1 VSYYDDFY
9 ATNYKLNTDRQWD
22 ISMRIDRVE
31 IANFKKFSD
40 YTLDLHPQFT
50 LLVGDNGTGKT
61 TILDALAIAA
71 GIWLV
76 NSPDTTLNNSRR
88 NILPSEIRLEAIES
102 DTITQFIERKPVQI
116 KAIGTINSQPVQWLR
131 QIKTNGSRTSNTEAK
146 QALEIIS
153 TLFKQ
158 VEAGQKIWLPIIAYY
173 GAGRAWLPSNQRDP
187 KATTHT
193 SPARRWDAF
202 YDCFEERIRIA
213 DLHTWFQKEA
223 IASLNRQGQMRPGY
237 KVVKL
242 AILRCIPNADD
253 LWFDPERS
261 EIVVSIQGNPQPFSN
276 LSAGQKMMVGLIA
289 DIAIKIVTQN
299 ASFLTKKLDIYSQE
313 LPLILQ
319 KTSGIVLIDEID
331 VHLHPKW
338 QRQVVDDLKTTFPSI
353 QFVCTTHSPF
363 IIQSIGQGELR
374 SFEIEDIESLEYE
387 NQSIE
392 DIAEDIQLVEV
403 PQQSLKAHELN
414 EATERYFELLQN
426 PEESHSGQLEAA
438 EAAYRQAVEPFSS
451 NPGLSALL
459 KLEAM
464 AKAKERSQ

>member
-1 VSYYDDFY
+1 
-9 ATNYKLNTDRQWD
+9 
-22 ISMRIDRVE
+22 MRIDRLE
-31 IANFKKFSD
+31 IKNFKKFSD

-61 TILDALAIAA
+61 TILDALAITA

-102 DTITQFIERKPVQI
+102 ETITQFIQRKPVQI
-116 KAIGTINSQPVQWLR
+116 KAIGTINNQPVQWLR
-131 QIKTNGSRTSNTEAK
+131 QFKTNGSRTSNAEAK
-146 QALEIIS
+146 EALEIIS
-153 TLFKQ
+153 TLFQQ
-158 VEAGQKIWLPIIAYY
+158 VEAGEKIWLPIIAYY

-223 IASLNRQGQMRPGY
+223 IASVNRQGQMRPGY
-237 KVVKL
+237 KVVKF
-242 AILRCIPNADD
+242 AILRCIPNAEN

-261 EIVVSIQGNPQPFSN
+261 EIVVSIQSNPQPFSN
-276 LSAGQKMMVGLIA
+276 LSAGQKMMVGLIG

-299 ASFLTKKLDIYSQE
+299 ASFLTEELDIDCKS

-319 KTSGIVLIDEID
+319 QTSGLVLIDEID

-338 QRQVVDDLKTTFPSI
+338 QRQVVNDLTRTFPSI
-353 QFVCTTHSPF
+353 QFVCTSHSPLV
-363 IIQSIGQGELR
+363 IGEVEASCIRVLERDQETGQVISTIPL
-374 SFEIEDIESLEYE
+374 ESYGLDANRILEEQMGSSERNKEVADKLHALFRLIDDE
-387 NQSIE
+387 NFDGARQAMIP
-392 DIAEDIQLVEV
+392 LVEKIGHQA
-403 PQQSLKAHELN
+403 PEITQARSLIKFLEGTAL
-414 EATERYFELLQN
+414 
-426 PEESHSGQLEAA
+426 SHKKRKS
-438 EAAYRQAVEPFSS
+438 RS
-451 NPGLSALL
+451 NF
-459 KLEAM
+459 
-464 AKAKERSQ
+464 

>member
-1 VSYYDDFY
+1 
-9 ATNYKLNTDRQWD
+9 
-22 ISMRIDRVE
+22 MRIDRLE
-31 IANFKKFSD
+31 IKNFKKFSD
-40 YTLDLHPQFT
+40 FTIDLHPHFT
-50 LLVGDNGTGKT
+50 LLVGDNGMGKT
-61 TILDALAIAA
+61 TLLDALAISA

-88 NILPSEIRLEAIES
+88 NILPSEIRLEAIEA
-102 DTITQFIERKPVQI
+102 DTITQLVERKPVQI
-116 KAIGTINSQPVQWLR
+116 KAIGTINAQQVEWLR
-131 QIKTNGSRTSNTEAK
+131 QIKVSGVKTSNTEAK
-146 QALEIIS
+146 QALEVIS

-158 VEAGQKIWLPIIAYY
+158 VEAGEKIWLPIIAYY

-187 KATTHT
+187 KATTSS

-202 YDCFEERIRIA
+202 YDCFQERIRIA

-223 IASLNRQGQMRPGY
+223 IASVNRQGQMRPGY
-237 KVVKL
+237 RTVKF
-242 AILRCIPNADD
+242 AILRCIPDADD

-261 EIVVSIQGNPQPFSN
+261 EIVISIQGNPQPFSN

-299 ASFLTKKLDIYSQE
+299 ASFLSKELNVDNGD

-319 KTSGIVLIDEID
+319 QTSGLVLIDEID

-338 QRQVVDDLKTTFPSI
+338 QRKIVDDLKTTFPLI
-353 QFVCTTHSPF
+353 QFVCSTHSPF
-363 IIQSIGQGELR
+363 IIQSIAQGELR
-374 SFEIEDIESLEYE
+374 SLDIIEDVQSLEYE
-387 NQSIE
+387 NRSIE

-403 PQQSLKAHELN
+403 PQQSLKARELDA
-414 EATERYFELLQN
+414 ATERYFELLQN
-426 PEESHSGQLEAA
+426 PAESQAEQLVEA
-438 EAAYRQAVEPFSS
+438 EAAYRQAVEPFST

-464 AKAKERSQ
+464 AKAKEKSQ